1 MHQTVSSHHLSEI
14 YTTLTN
20 AEAAMRDYLD
30 YTDVG
35 LPLRV
40 FTDGSFDPM
49 SKTGGWAFAV
59 FRGSDQVVAAFGGV
73 ARTANNAME
82 LLAILK
88 ACEWLADN
96 AAGEEVV
103 IYTDSAHAVNGCTRW
118 RHIWRSN
125 KWRKRTPNGQGRSRP
140 VPDAAYWQAIDL
152 LLNQSP
158 NIKIEWCKAHVGV
171 EGNEAADGLAQRGR
185 LIGGG

>member
-1 MHQTVSSHHLSEI
+1 MSDTLN
-14 YTTLTN
+14 YT
-20 AEAAMRDYLD
+20 Y
-30 YTDVG
+30 VG
-35 LPLRV
+35 LLLHV
-40 FTDGSFDPM
+40 FTDGSYDPV
-49 SKTGGWAFAV
+49 SKTDGWAFSV
-59 FRGSDQVVAAFGGV
+59 FRGSAQAVAAFGGE
-73 ARTANNAME
+73 AQTTNNAME
-82 LLAILK
+82 VLAILK

-96 AAGEEVV
+96 SAGEKAV
-103 IYTDSAHAVNGCTRW
+103 IHTDSAYAVNGCNRW

-171 EGNEAADGLAQRGR
+171 AGNEVADGLAQRGR
-185 LIGGG
+185 LMHCGRILQDLASSSEIVSVGP

>member
-1 MHQTVSSHHLSEI
+1 MSD
-14 YTTLTN
+14 TLN
-20 AEAAMRDYLD
+20 

-35 LPLRV
+35 LLLHV
-40 FTDGSFDPM
+40 FTDGSYDPV
-49 SKTGGWAFAV
+49 SKTGGWAFSV
-59 FRGSDQVVAAFGGV
+59 FRGSAQAFAAFGGE
-73 ARTANNAME
+73 AQTTNNAME
-82 LLAILK
+82 VLTILK

-96 AAGEEVV
+96 SAGEKAV
-103 IYTDSAHAVNGCTRW
+103 INTDSAYAVNGCNRW

-171 EGNEAADGLAQRGR
+171 AGNEVADGLAQRGR